1 MFRTGIMKS
10 DKNKSTNRHTFAAML
25 PQDGMENEE
34 IALSLDDMHINR
46 NNRSPGHLPLALN
59 SNSPISPTI
68 YDQTENNF
76 VSPSV
81 RVKHS
86 ITYGYD
92 ERRFQIF
99 QNEDLFLI
107 NKTNQDW
114 WLCLRLD
121 ENQTFFVPASYL
133 EELDTGHRPNI
144 IPPPRPPPPPP
155 QLSSADRSSVSSTK
169 SNKAAMTAAAVAAA
183 AATTPA
189 STFSTF
195 TDYSQLTSRLK
206 NSNSKPEVK
215 ARQLLNYTN
224 NNSTQSNSSST
235 FSSDSKANKRS
246 TYQLITCH
254 AEDNDSSVNSSST
267 DNNVVMR
274 EKNVPGSM
282 TDDSTDSIIN
292 EDYYTEADQG
302 RYEEEPV
309 TYSEVEHIIK
319 VN

>member
-1 MFRTGIMKS
+1 MFRTSILKS

-25 PQDGMENEE
+25 PQDGMENDE
-34 IALSLDDMHINR
+34 ITVSLDDMHITN
-46 NNRSPGHLPLALN
+46 NNRSPGHLPFVLK

-68 YDQTENNF
+68 YDQTENSF

-86 ITYGYD
+86 IAYGYD
-92 ERRFQIF
+92 KRRFQIF

-133 EELDTGHRPNI
+133 EELDIGHRPNI

-155 QLSSADRSSVSSTK
+155 QLSSADRTSVSSTK

-189 STFSTF
+189 STFPTI
-195 TDYSQLTSRLK
+195 TDYSQLTSKFK
-206 NSNSKPEVK
+206 NNNKPEVK

-235 FSSDSKANKRS
+235 FSTDSKANKRS
-246 TYQLITCH
+246 TYQLITNH

-282 TDDSTDSIIN
+282 TDESTDSIIN
-292 EDYYTEADQG
+292 EDYYTEADQA

-309 TYSEVEHIIK
+309 TYSEVEHIVK